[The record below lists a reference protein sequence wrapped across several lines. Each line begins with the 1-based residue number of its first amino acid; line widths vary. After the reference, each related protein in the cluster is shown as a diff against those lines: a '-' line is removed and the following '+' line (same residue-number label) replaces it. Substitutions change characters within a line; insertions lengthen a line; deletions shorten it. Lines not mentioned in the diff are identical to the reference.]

1 MTWKEMCY
9 LKVEEN
15 QKIGYTET
23 EYGTITTC
31 KSENMSI
38 HEDKCLDSSIIESSN
53 DSSQQL
59 YH

>member
-1 MTWKEMCY
+1 MCY
-9 LKVEEN
+9 LKAKEN
-15 QKIGYTET
+15 QKIGFTET

-31 KSENMSI
+31 KSENMSV